1 MTQLVAFAGRSRS
14 GKGTCARVFAEE
26 AAQLG
31 KTSLERQ
38 FSDNGKWALARI
50 FRPTISRVDAVSWWE
65 ELKRDSVRI
74 LLECYGSGHV
84 EQVPLQKFLQHGLQ
98 QGGRDIFGAD
108 LWTDRIIPDR
118 VVAPNG
124 VMENYSMS
132 WQAQWSAWLDG
143 FFDEEAGVEPTD
155 LAIISD
161 LRQPNEAERVRD
173 LGGLVIECYR
183 PENND
188 AYVTG
193 SDHITERVLPRELV
207 DAIIANDSTI
217 EDLEAKAR
225 LLFDLGIKSGL

>member
-1 MTQLVAFAGRSRS
+1 MTKLVAFAGRSRS

-26 AAQLG
+26 AAELG

-98 QGGRDIFGAD
+98 DGGRDIFGAD
-108 LWTDRIIPDR
+108 LWTDRLLASPS
-118 VVAPNG
+118 AA
-124 VMENYSMS
+124 ESMFADSDIMPS
-132 WQAQWSAWLDG
+132 WIST
-143 FFDEEAGVEPTD
+143 FFDEEAGVDPSD

-183 PENND
+183 PENDD

-207 DAIIANDSTI
+207 DAIIANDSTL